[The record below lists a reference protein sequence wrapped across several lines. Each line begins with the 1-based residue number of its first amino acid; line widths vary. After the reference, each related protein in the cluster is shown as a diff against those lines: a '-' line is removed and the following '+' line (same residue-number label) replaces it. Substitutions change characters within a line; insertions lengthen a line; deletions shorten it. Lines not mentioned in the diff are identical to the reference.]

1 MRRQNPYIGDI
12 VTRTSSIQGLDWA
25 GALAEEGPR
34 YLQVVRFMERA
45 ITDGRLRPGDRLPPQ
60 RQLARALGMD
70 LTTVTR
76 AYAEA
81 RERKLLHANGAMG
94 TFVSAPRFDTAQ
106 VVDLGMN
113 IPPPPQGIDLTAL
126 LKRGIDQVLTHSDSH
141 LLMSYHPGGGSD
153 ADRAAGVVWLTPMLG
168 RLDASRV
175 VICPGAQAALA
186 GLILALG
193 DAGDAM
199 LVEPVLYPG
208 MISAAAQLGRRL
220 VTVESDADGMLPD
233 ALARA
238 ATEHGARVI
247 YLNPT
252 LRNPTATSMSL
263 VRREQI
269 VAIARQHD
277 LRIIEDDPYW
287 ALCDSAPP
295 PLARL
300 APERTYYIAT
310 LSKALTPGL
319 RTAYVVTP
327 DVAAR
332 SSFLAS
338 LRAVTLMAMPVMTSL
353 ATQWMHDGT
362 AVRLLDAV
370 RTEARER
377 QAMAARILHPAGLG
391 VETESAIVEGI
402 HLWLPL
408 PERWTARSLTMTA
421 RTEGLAVTP
430 SDAFSAGVPQEQA
443 IRISLGG
450 VKDRMRLKQGLD
462 RLVQLMEAGDPSVDA
477 VVV

>member
-1 MRRQNPYIGDI
+1 M
-12 VTRTSSIQGLDWA
+12 TRTSSLHGLDWA
-25 GALAEEGPR
+25 GVLDEEGPR
-34 YLQVVRFMERA
+34 YLQVVRFLERA

-60 RQLARALGMD
+60 RQLATALGMD

-81 RERKLLHANGAMG
+81 RERKLLHAKGAMG
-94 TFVSAPRFDTAQ
+94 SFVSAPRFDTAQ

-113 IPPPPQGIDLTAL
+113 IPPPPQGIDFTAL
-126 LKRGIDQVLTHSDSH
+126 LKRGVDQVLTHTDSH
-141 LLMSYHPGGGSD
+141 LLMSYHPGGGSE
-153 ADRAAGVVWLTPMLG
+153 ADRSAGVTWLTPMLG
-168 RLDASRV
+168 RLDDARV
-175 VICPGAQAALA
+175 VTCPGAQAALA
-186 GLILALG
+186 ALVLALS

-208 MISAAAQLGRRL
+208 MISAAAHLGRRL
-220 VTVESDADGMLPD
+220 VSVDSDAEGMLPD
-233 ALARA
+233 ALANA
-238 ATEHGARVI
+238 AIAHRARVI

-252 LRNPTATSMSL
+252 LRNPTATTMPSG
-263 VRREQI
+263 RREQI
-269 VAIARQHD
+269 VAVARKHD

-287 ALCDSAPP
+287 PLCEAAPP

-327 DVAAR
+327 DAAAR
-332 SSFLAS
+332 SAFLS
-338 LRAVTLMAMPVMTSL
+338 RLRAVTLMSTPVMTSL
-353 ATQWMHDGT
+353 ATQWIHDGT
-362 AVRLLDAV
+362 AARLLAGV
-370 RTEARER
+370 RAEAAER
-377 QAMAARILHPAGLG
+377 QTMAMRILRPGGIGTGVGVDAG
-391 VETESAIVEGI
+391 VEAPPTEGI

-408 PERWTARSLTMTA
+408 PGRWTARSLTMTA
-421 RTEGLAVTP
+421 RLEGLAVTP
-430 SDAFSAGVPQEQA
+430 SDAFSPGAPREQA

-462 RLVQLMEAGDPSVDA
+462 RLMQVMEAGDPSVDA
-477 VVV
+477 VVI